1 MKSRSWLAA
10 SILLVAS
17 SALLAEPPGNLPI
30 EQIRKGVSFT
40 IRSPAQF
47 VVARTPEQWAA
58 AWRLLQTDSEGNIT
72 QPGWLERYPLPSV
85 DLTRS
90 MVLGI
95 VLATHS
101 NGCTGVTISS
111 AAIKDGQLI
120 VRYRERKMRTDV
132 VEACAAAFMTG
143 FDFGR

>member
-1 MKSRSWLAA
+1 M
-10 SILLVAS
+10 
-17 SALLAEPPGNLPI
+17 
-30 EQIRKGVSFT
+30 
-40 IRSPAQF
+40 
-47 VVARTPEQWAA
+47 ARTPEQWAA